1 MKKIDHSKII
11 IGIIILIIIANL
23 IFFVFLFQ
31 ENAIEKK
38 INADEHINILF
49 TISHNNKLLFS
60 EVFLYNPVSNKGGL
74 FYIPPNLG
82 IRNES
87 MGRFDKILSVYDS
100 ESLNEFKKVLEDL
113 MHITIPFV
121 IDITLDD
128 IGNLVDLIGGIE
140 VFISNPVNSE
150 NDDGN
155 KILLPSGS
163 VVLDGDKV
171 KIFTTYEG
179 NIDNEQSSRKHRV
192 IEGILTKIGN
202 IEINNFL
209 LNENSFRYL
218 KEYLNINFSE
228 SALKTF
234 IIEMNNLNTEQLV
247 FKSVLGN
254 EKEIE
259 DIEGVVLFPFY
270 EGELIKMNT
279 KQLIETM
286 SSLEVEYIGQVQA
299 TIEILNGT
307 DEPGLAKS
315 VKILFESMGIT
326 VVSIGNADH
335 NQYEET
341 IIINKKSVNDDAL
354 KLSEI
359 LNFGIIQE
367 EFDPE
372 SEHDITVILGRDYN
386 EQR

>member
-113 MHITIPFV
+113 MDITIPFV
-121 IDITLDD
+121 IDITLND

-171 KIFTTYEG
+171 IIFTTYEG

-286 SSLEVEYIGQVQA
+286 SSLEFEYIGQVQA